1 MSNFKSMQPCDA
13 FLDRVTF
20 PCIVQ
25 AKIDGTAAYNR
36 HGNLVGRSLKPH
48 ENTHTTQTWSVPE
61 LHGFCGEMT
70 TGSDPTGNDLCRI
83 TSGDLRRHEGQPDIY
98 WWIFDYCT
106 DATKDLPYTDR
117 MCLAYEAFDSLS
129 PDLQYLAAKIKFIP
143 STLVQNME
151 ELLALEQKYLD
162 MGYEGI
168 IIRDPKAPFKY
179 GRCGKTFMG
188 AWRVKRFIDAEA
200 IVTSIEEGRT
210 NQNEAKTNLLGRTER
225 STMQENMLPNGLVG
239 NLQGKVLKDVLDPQ
253 TKQVLLYA
261 GQEITISPGKM
272 PHDLRKFYFENQSE
286 IVGKISKFKFF
297 PKGHKDKPRFP
308 TWETLRSEVDM
319 GD

>member
-1 MSNFKSMQPCDA
+1 MSNFKSMQPCDW
-13 FLDRVTF
+13 FEDRVTF

-25 AKIDGTAAYNR
+25 PKIDGCASYNR
-36 HGNLVGRSLKPH
+36 HGKLVGRSLKPH
-48 ENTHTTQTWSVPE
+48 ENKFTTAFWSMPE

-83 TSGDLRRHEGQPDIY
+83 TSGDLRRHEGEPDIY

-106 DATKDLPYTDR
+106 DQTKDLPYLER
-117 MCLAYEAFDSLS
+117 INVAKAVYKDSL
-129 PDLQYLAAKIKFIP
+129 YLEQSLRINFIE
-143 STLVQNME
+143 STIVYNME

-162 MGYEGI
+162 EGYEGI

-200 IVTSIEEGRT
+200 IVTSIEEGKT

-253 TKQVLLYA
+253 TQQVLLYA

-308 TWETLRSEVDM
+308 VWLCIRSENDM

>member
-1 MSNFKSMQPCDA
+1 MSNFKSMQPCDW
-13 FLDRVTF
+13 FEDRVTF

-25 AKIDGTAAYNR
+25 PKIDGCASYNR
-36 HGNLVGRSLKPH
+36 HGKLVGRSLKPH
-48 ENTHTTQTWSVPE
+48 ENKFTTAFWSVPE

-83 TSGDLRRHEGQPDIY
+83 TSGDLRRHEGEPDIY

-106 DATKDLPYTDR
+106 DATRDLPYLDR
-117 MCLAYEAFDSLS
+117 MECANAMFSTLPDSSQTNL
-129 PDLQYLAAKIKFIP
+129 IRFIP
-143 STLVQNME
+143 SITVFNME

-162 MGYEGI
+162 EGYEGI

-200 IVTSIEEGRT
+200 IVTSIEEGKT

-253 TKQVLLYA
+253 TQQVLLYA

-308 TWETLRSEVDM
+308 VWLSIRSENDM

>member
-25 AKIDGTAAYNR
+25 PKVDGCASYNR
-36 HGNLVGRSLKPH
+36 YGKLVGRSLKPH
-48 ENTHTTQTWSVPE
+48 ENIHTTKVWSVPE

-98 WWIFDYCT
+98 WWVFDYCT
-106 DATKDLPYTDR
+106 DETKDLPYDLR
-117 MCLAYEAFDSLS
+117 MSVAHASFSALPDSSQTNL
-129 PDLQYLAAKIKFIP
+129 IRFIP
-143 STLVQNME
+143 SIPVFNME

-162 MGYEGI
+162 EGYEGI

-188 AWRVKRFIDAEA
+188 SWRVKRFIDAEA
-200 IVTSIEEGRT
+200 IVTSIEEGKT